1 MRFKNLLPQIR
12 LLNTLNDCLFFNHY
26 LKLLKMKKLLLKNN
40 TFILL
45 LFTFFFF
52 AAGFAQPLR
61 QIAASKGKFIGNIMG
76 TGFINDNNLQGGN
89 LNTIAS
95 TEFNVLSPENAMKM
109 DAILRTRPANPFN
122 VTANDLYKPE
132 LDRFLAYGGTGMRKR
147 GHAMIWFSQAPGW
160 LQTEAPN
167 WTVQQIYDFSR
178 TYITALATYTRGRV
192 QEWDVLNEAID
203 DGGTSNYR
211 NAWYSRVNTQANN
224 SGQIGYLTYFGS
236 LFSWAR
242 AADPGA
248 KLFYNDYSIEQF
260 GTNKNNFMRTMV
272 KALKTSTAPIT
283 GVGFQSH
290 FILDNN
296 GMSDGFIG
304 QVGQSI
310 DDLGGAGLE
319 VVLTEL
325 DLRRCNSSPGTDALQ
340 RSAYDRIIRMAL
352 SKGNCNSVVIWGLT
366 DGNSWIPQ
374 FFPGCGNATLHNASY
389 QKKEAYFG
397 VQSGLLALGGGGGG
411 GTTTAPV
418 GKAITLRGNNV
429 RFVSSEN
436 GAQTGITCNRT
447 TVGSWERFTVVGAGN
462 GKIAL
467 KGTNG
472 RYVSSENGAQAMRCD
487 RTTIGASE
495 AFDWVAVNGTT
506 VQLRGNNARYVSSEN
521 GVGSMTCNRTA
532 PGAWENFNWAENG
545 TPFASVSTATEELL
559 ITNEADAGFKVMAI
573 SGTAKMFRVT
583 LPANVN
589 TLSVMDISGRQVK
602 KIPVNGKRIIDV
614 NLNNAAGIYI
624 IQAISAT
631 QSISKKI
638 VVE

>member
-1 MRFKNLLPQIR
+1 MKKMISGNKVFLVALLA
-12 LLNTLNDCLFFNHY
+12 LFFCTQANAQA
-26 LKLLKMKKLLLKNN
+26 LK
-40 TFILL
+40 T
-45 LFTFFFF
+45 
-52 AAGFAQPLR
+52 
-61 QIAASKGKFIGNIMG
+61 IAAAKGKFIGNIMG
-76 TGFINDNNLQGGN
+76 TGFINDYNLQGGN

-95 TEFNVLSPENAMKM
+95 TEYNVLSPENAMKM
-109 DAILRTRPANPFN
+109 DAILRNRPANPFN
-122 VTANDLYKPE
+122 VTVNDLYKAE
-132 LDRFLAYGGTGMRKR
+132 IDRFIAYGGTGIRKR
-147 GHAMIWFSQAPGW
+147 GHAMIWFSQAPSW
-160 LQTEAPN
+160 LQTESPN
-167 WTVQQIYDFSR
+167 WTAQQIYDFSR
-178 TYITALATYTRGRV
+178 TYIIALATYTRGRI

-203 DGGTSNYR
+203 DGANSNYR

-242 AADPGA
+242 AGDPNA

-310 DDLGGAGLE
+310 DDLGASGLE

-325 DLRRCNSSPGTDALQ
+325 DLRRCNGSPGTDALQ
-340 RSAYDRIIRMAL
+340 RSAYDRIIKMAL
-352 SKGNCNSVVIWGLT
+352 GKSNCHSVVIWGLT

-374 FFPGCGNATLHNASY
+374 FFPGCANATLHNASY

-397 VQSGLLALGGGGGG
+397 VQSGLNALGGGGG

-418 GKAITLRGNNV
+418 GQAITLRGNNV

-447 TVGSWERFTVVGAGN
+447 AVGAWERFTVVSAGN

-472 RYVSSENGAQAMRCD
+472 RYISSENGAQAMRCD
-487 RTTIGASE
+487 RTAIGTQE
-495 AFDWVAVNGTT
+495 AFDWVSVNSTT
-506 VQLRGNNARYVSSEN
+506 VQLRGSNGQYVSSEN
-521 GVGSMTCNRTA
+521 GVGSMFCNRA
-532 PGAWENFNWAENG
+532 SPGTWENFNWATNG
-545 TPFASVSTATEELL
+545 TPFSLVTLGNEEAIDASAPNVGL
-559 ITNEADAGFKVMAI
+559 NFYAI
-573 SGTAKMFRVT
+573 AQKTFRVE
-583 LPANVN
+583 LPEGTT
-589 TLSVMDISGRQVK
+589 TLSVLDMSGRQVK
-602 KIPVNGKRIIDV
+602 RMATSGKQVVEVD
-614 NLNNAAGIYI
+614 LTNASGVYVV
-624 IQAISAT
+624 QAISAGKAV
-631 QSISKKI
+631 SKKI
-638 VVE
+638 VVQ

>member
-1 MRFKNLLPQIR
+1 MKNVILR
-12 LLNTLNDCLFFNHY
+12 HKTV
-26 LKLLKMKKLLLKNN
+26 
-40 TFILL
+40 FIAVIML
-45 LFTFFFF
+45 LFATLTH
-52 AAGFAQPLR
+52 AQALR
-61 QIAASKGKFIGNIMG
+61 TIAASKGKFIGNIMG
-76 TGFINDNNLQGGN
+76 TGFINDYNTQAGN

-95 TEFNVLSPENAMKM
+95 TEYNVLSPENAMKM
-109 DAILRTRPANPFN
+109 DAILRNRPANPFN
-122 VTANDLYKPE
+122 VTVNDLYKPE
-132 LDRFLAYGGTGMRKR
+132 IDRFTAYGGTGIRKR

-167 WTVQQIYDFSR
+167 WTAQQIYDFSR
-178 TYITALATYTRGRV
+178 TYIIALATYTRGKI

-242 AADPGA
+242 AADPTA

-352 SKGNCNSVVIWGLT
+352 GKGNCNSVVIWGLS
-366 DGNSWIPQ
+366 DNNSWIPQ
-374 FFPGCGNATLHNASY
+374 FFSGCGNATLHNSSY

-397 VQSGLLALGGGGGG
+397 VQSGLNALGGGGG
-411 GTTTAPV
+411 GTTTAPI
-418 GKAITLRGNNV
+418 GKAITLKGNNA

-436 GAQTGITCNRT
+436 GTQSGITCNRT
-447 TVGSWERFTVVGAGN
+447 AVGSWERFTVVNAGN

-472 RYVSSENGAQAMRCD
+472 RYVSSENGVQAMRCD
-487 RTTIGASE
+487 RTTIGTAE

-506 VQLRGNNARYVSSEN
+506 VQLRGNNARFVSSEN

-532 PGAWENFNWAENG
+532 AGAWENFNWAENG
-545 TPFASVSTATEELL
+545 TPFATISNATAEIFVPNTLDKDFNVSA
-559 ITNEADAGFKVMAI
+559 K
-573 SGTAKMFRVT
+573 SGSAKSFRVT
-583 LPANVN
+583 LPKGTT
-589 TLSVMDISGRQVK
+589 TLRVIDISGRQIK
-602 KIPVNGKRIIDV
+602 KMQVNGKQVVDV
-614 NLNNAAGIYI
+614 DLGNASGVYI
-624 IQAISAT
+624 IQAMSST
-631 QSISKKI
+631 KSISKKI
-638 VVE
+638 TVQ